1 MVLLIPRLPANQRV
15 QSKYQSENPL
25 RSLVQEI
32 ISVTLSMLTSA
43 APLTGVEF
51 VFNLFL
57 KEIREKGA
65 VEVRIER
72 VMKFTIFL
80 GVITFDLTFP

>member
-1 MVLLIPRLPANQRV
+1 
-15 QSKYQSENPL
+15 
-25 RSLVQEI
+25 
-32 ISVTLSMLTSA
+32 MLTSA